1 MSEFNQNDY
10 INEFIRKKYD
20 RINLLVAA
28 GKKEKIKKAASK
40 KGKSV
45 NEYIN
50 ALIDKELSDFKDE

>member
-1 MSEFNQNDY
+1 VGRIKQLNKNNQG
-10 INEFIRKKYD
+10 RKPQ
-20 RINLLVAA
+20 A
-28 GKKEKIKKAASK
+28 K

>member
-1 MSEFNQNDY
+1 MGRIKQLNKNNQG
-10 INEFIRKKYD
+10 RKVL
-20 RINLLVAA
+20 NFSSN
-28 GKKEKIKKAASK
+28 KKAASK